1 MAAVAGPASSTDTAI
16 ARWDGTS
23 GTVIQ
28 NSPVTVDGSGHI
40 SNVADPLDP
49 QDAATKSYV
58 DDLVGIQR
66 YTRSIGFT
74 TGVPVPGKQTGY
86 FTCPANGQIECW
98 SFAIDLIG
106 SATVEVW
113 KVAAGTASPTSADSI
128 STSGV
133 SISSGTAIHS
143 TTLTDFTTTTVSAGD
158 TFAKSSLANIAT
170 GTGLLLS
177 LVTDSVRLPSRVP
190 PSFKYR
196 SSST

>member
-1 MAAVAGPASSTDTAI
+1 MAAVTGPASSTDTAI
-16 ARWDGTS
+16 ARWNGTT

-28 NSPVTVDGSGHI
+28 DSPVTVDSSGKM
-40 SNVADPLDP
+40 SNLADPTAA
-49 QDAATKSYV
+49 QDAATKAYV

-74 TGVPVPGKQTGY
+74 TGVPTLGKQTGY
-86 FTCPANGQIECW
+86 FTCPVNGQIEGW
-98 SFAIDLIG
+98 SFAIDLAG

-133 SISSGTAIHS
+133 SISSGTAIQS

-158 TFAKSSLANIAT
+158 TFAFN
-170 GTGLLLS
+170 LS
-177 LVTDSVRLPSRVP
+177 AFLDCSQITFQLEILCALSD
-190 PSFKYR
+190 
-196 SSST
+196 